1 MMTKFYSGTDGN
13 KKPRVNQLTVT
24 MTLIEKRENQC
35 NYNWKS
41 AADLPTN
48 DGLSGQVVGVLKAG
62 SELSP

>member
-1 MMTKFYSGTDGN
+1 
-13 KKPRVNQLTVT
+13 VNQLTVT